1 MADKYQREIPLDDE
15 ALFAL
20 VQEKGQLV
28 DGGRALAAEMEAIA
42 KQHQELMD
50 AMDVQMTKVNELK
63 LRIFKRVRELA
74 APLLTE
80 FEIPVTTQIT
90 AGKLTLVVT
99 EGLEEFKD
107 SFKGFDKWTEPV
119 PKKRLDAKQTE
130 V

>member
-1 MADKYQREIPLDDE
+1 
-15 ALFAL
+15 
-20 VQEKGQLV
+20 
-28 DGGRALAAEMEAIA
+28 MEAIA

>member
-15 ALFAL
+15 GLFAL

-28 DGGRALAAEMEAIA
+28 DAGRSLAAEMEAIA
-42 KQHQELMD
+42 KQHQTLME
-50 AMDVQMTKVNELK
+50 AMDEQMAKVNELK
-63 LRIFKRVRELA
+63 LRIFERVREIA

-90 AGKLTLVVT
+90 DGKLVLLVT

-107 SFKGFDKWTEPV
+107 SFKSFDKWTQPV
-119 PKKRLDAKQTE
+119 PRKEKKLEDKQ
-130 V
+130 